1 MTRSVLRSTA
11 VALAMAL
18 IVFALATQRA
28 LARGDEEMRA
38 SDVAFDAG
46 QIELAVRHARRAATL
61 YVPGAGHVDA
71 GYERLRAA
79 AVGAERARDVE
90 LAMTA
95 WRAVRAAAL
104 ESQHVW
110 MPRHRE
116 LLEANVNLARLAGPL
131 PGGAGA
137 EFRAAQ
143 PGWVVVLALGF
154 ASAMAGI
161 SLLSWRGVARSRH
174 WLLDRSR
181 LPGLLIGLGVVF
193 FSLALIRA

>member
-1 MTRSVLRSTA
+1 MA

-18 IVFALATQRA
+18 VVFALATQRA
-28 LARGDEEMRA
+28 VSRAEEEMRA
-38 SDVAFDAG
+38 SDAAFNAG

-71 GYERLRAA
+71 AYARLRAA
-79 AVGAERARDVE
+79 AVGAERARDLA

-110 MPRHRE
+110 LPRPRE
-116 LLEANVNLARLAGPL
+116 LLDANVNLARLAGPA
-131 PGGAGA
+131 PAGVGA

-161 SLLSWRGVARSRH
+161 SLLSLRGMARSRH

-181 LPGLLIGLGVVF
+181 LPGLLIGFGVIF